1 MTAPPQK
8 SDEESVR
15 QWIDFLRFTLAD
27 IVARGEWDDFGLFRI
42 LNRIAF
48 LSRHH
53 LIFVVGF
60 RKVLNGKHYEA
71 DPITSSLDPV
81 FYDLVLDALYNK
93 GNGLTERRL
102 DRSQFEG
109 AKPDKIPLKA
119 DKIEDYAIP
128 IWGWETNQFI
138 LCYRMKPVPAR
149 PGAQPPMSLEAV
161 PTSSALGQFFI
172 EVLKPFDGKSSRSE
186 LFPFMVSH
194 HSKLEADVGREL
206 SQLRTASEM
215 ERATGDEPRILRGDE
230 ITYLG
235 KVLSR
240 VMETVDSEY
249 QRLLKSPLV
258 WPQRAPGTYRPLIPN
273 MMFISKTFDQQFV
286 RYRHY
291 RYDARA
297 MISKTQADL
306 ILKALE
312 KADRDDYI
320 PFGTDN
326 STRKYD
332 DAFWDMTENPAK
344 RHEVLNLLDGPAPA
358 HSRSFAESV
367 LMSGTALIKPGIF
380 KRSAVGWIDVENI
393 EDDEH
398 YDHAMLRICALHYIL
413 QFGSPVRPV
422 DAEELSLVSLP
433 FRCAGGIWMCATY
446 VRDNTTRGDNPPVE
460 GLIDQQGF
468 DANMLLYHSIFRDA
482 ERRLR
487 RKAKNL
493 FAKMLGET
501 IAEEVRATKGR
512 ATRTKRGFCLD
523 ETSLIDFKG
532 KSALLTRIIPYEHVF
547 ITQASEPTKSN
558 PKLEMKYA
566 IQRNG
571 FFDKLTLHKFLSEND
586 AIPKMLESMIIESA
600 QRTES

>member
-1 MTAPPQK
+1 MTTPLKK

-48 LSRHH
+48 LSRDH
-53 LIFVVGF
+53 LVFVVGF
-60 RKVLNGKHYEA
+60 RKILNGKRYEA

-93 GNGLTERRL
+93 GNGLTEHRL
-102 DRSQFEG
+102 DRAQFEG
-109 AKPDKIPLKA
+109 PKPAKIPLKA
-119 DKIEDYAIP
+119 DKIEEYAIP

-172 EVLKPFDGKSSRSE
+172 EVLKPFDGQSSRSE
-186 LFPFMVSH
+186 LFPFMVSY
-194 HSKLEADVGREL
+194 HSKLEADVGKEL

-215 ERATGDEPRILRGDE
+215 ERATGDEPRVLRGDE

-235 KVLSR
+235 KVVSR

-249 QRLLKSPLV
+249 RRLMKSPLV
-258 WPQRAPGTYRPLIPN
+258 WPQRAPGTYRPLVPN

-297 MISKTQADL
+297 MVSNKQAEL
-306 ILKALE
+306 ILKALPH
-312 KADRDDYI
+312 AHRDDYI
-320 PFGTDN
+320 PFGNDT

-332 DAFWDMTENPAK
+332 DAFWSLVENPKK
-344 RHEVLNLLDGPAPA
+344 RQEVLDLLEGPTPA

-380 KRSAVGWIDVENI
+380 KRSAVGWIDIENI

-446 VRDNTTRGDNPPVE
+446 VRDNTTRRDDPPVE

-468 DANMLLYHSIFRDA
+468 DQNMLLYHSIFRDA

-493 FAKMLGET
+493 FAKMLGEA
-501 IAEEVRATKGR
+501 IAEEVRSTKAR
-512 ATRTKRGFCLD
+512 AARTKRGFFLD
-523 ETSLIDFKG
+523 ETSLVDFKV
-532 KSALLTRIIPYEHVF
+532 KSELLTRVIPYEHVF
-547 ITQASEPTKSN
+547 ITKASEPTKSS
-558 PKLEMKYA
+558 PELEMKYA
-566 IQRNG
+566 IQRNR

-600 QRTES
+600 QHTEN